1 MTTTYAHHTPA
12 PLAWSSPFKALH
24 DRWNRRN
31 LYRRTLSELSALS
44 DRELDD
50 IGLNRSS
57 LESVVY
63 HATYEAR

>member
-1 MTTTYAHHTPA
+1 MSTFVLHTPA
-12 PLAWSSPFKALH
+12 PAAWSAPFKALR
-24 DRWNRRN
+24 DRWIRRS
-31 LYRRTLSELSALS
+31 LYRRTLNELSALS